1 MKKQMATD
9 IDVFFGKHEIKISR
23 RYEFYYNVNDILI
36 ALWFIIGSILFFYEA
51 TSFAGT
57 WLFLIGSIQLLIR
70 PGIRIV
76 RSVHLRKANE
86 RRSRNEI

>member
-1 MKKQMATD
+1 MKSQMPTD

-36 ALWFIIGSILFFYEA
+36 ALWFIIGSILFFKET

-57 WLFLIGSIQLLIR
+57 WFFLIGSVQLLIR
-70 PGIRIV
+70 PVIRII
-76 RSVHLRKANE
+76 RSVHLKKSNE
-86 RRSRNEI
+86 KRSKR